1 MLVVGLLRRARDTR
15 EGRFALRLE
24 GAIDDEARAA
34 APLVFAMV
42 TVRLWGEHGQQLLIK
57 E

>member
-34 APLVFAMV
+34 VLLVFAMV